1 MAIITGNHRLSEK
14 KNIKYTSKHFLTVN
28 LFIAYLRKLICR
40 QLLAWIENGHEQPFF
55 RTSQIQHTKI
65 SEIVNFQPSLNQ
77 VLCCVIQE
85 PNFITKFIVTSFTP
99 SCTVGCWKT
108 SDKAIFI
115 NILGYILWQRFVD
128 TKVMFLRF
136 TIYYY
141 YLGFP
146 KLMLV
151 CELEKRVST

>member
-1 MAIITGNHRLSEK
+1 MAIITRNHRLSEK

-28 LFIAYLRKLICR
+28 LFIAYLWKLTCR
-40 QLLAWIENGHEQPFF
+40 QLLAWIEKFSDPPIGGGGWSGKWPWTAFF

-99 SCTVGCWKT
+99 SCTVGCWKS
-108 SDKAIFI
+108 SDEAIFI

-136 TIYYY
+136 TIII
-141 YLGFP
+141 
-146 KLMLV
+146 
-151 CELEKRVST
+151 